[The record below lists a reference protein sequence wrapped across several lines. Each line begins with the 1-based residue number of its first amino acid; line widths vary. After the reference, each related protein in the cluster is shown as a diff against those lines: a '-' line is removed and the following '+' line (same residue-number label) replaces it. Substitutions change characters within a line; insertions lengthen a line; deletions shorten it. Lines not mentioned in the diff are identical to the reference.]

1 MIVMNEEN
9 IINGNAALQPEY
21 KPYRKHSNKIHKKKD
36 VNRQAKVKK
45 KLKVILNICVF
56 FVVGLTLIYRY
67 SIIYNMQTEL
77 NSVESN
83 ISDINRQNENLTVEL
98 VKYNNLK
105 YIEENAMNKLKM
117 VVPNKQNAVYI
128 NLDKPIIK
136 AQKDV
141 NGIETQKGMLNKL
154 KQLIWR

>member
-1 MIVMNEEN
+1 
-9 IINGNAALQPEY
+9 
-21 KPYRKHSNKIHKKKD
+21 
-36 VNRQAKVKK
+36 
-45 KLKVILNICVF
+45 
-56 FVVGLTLIYRY
+56 
-67 SIIYNMQTEL
+67 
-77 NSVESN
+77 
-83 ISDINRQNENLTVEL
+83 
-98 VKYNNLK
+98 
-105 YIEENAMNKLKM
+105 MNKLKM